1 MSARAVITMSPE
13 QYLAGLKQL
22 ESATAKS
29 SNKMENSFKDYG
41 TAINKAGIAMRYMS
55 AEMGAGA
62 VAFGRAFQVLAGG
75 KIAIAVAAVA
85 GAFTALKKIWDELT
99 VSSDEYRQKVDAQV
113 ESNDKNLDSMRKTQS
128 EEDAMLERLQ
138 ELAKRENK
146 TNEETDEQIRL
157 AEILAGKYG
166 KLGIGVDSLTG
177 DYASLLDVMKKIND
191 AQKAERASALENQ
204 INTIQSRIGMSA
216 KEGIVGGFGSQMWD
230 FLKRSVG
237 VGAPVSTN
245 DIFDYYNSLS
255 AENKLGYA
263 KSMLDPS
270 NSFGAKTES
279 DISFWKSQQAELEK
293 LVDLTER
300 LNKLRESGSETDK
313 EANEARKKASEE
325 SRKAADER
333 DAADKARVA
342 ELNEEAKLQEEI
354 DRKHGEALQ
363 KEFEKEQQ
371 ILAERKKGAELRR
384 TNDIAS
390 LRGMALRRLGRD
402 EEADIEEA
410 LYAETQ
416 AQGAPLDEAT
426 RADLIA
432 RVKAR
437 RALSAAMETSTSPE
451 LYAPRV
457 NSLIARGGSSAPV
470 KMPEVEK
477 LQNKQLDAT
486 NKTNQIAQRILNQV
500 DSWNTI

>member
-22 ESATAKS
+22 EAATAKS
-29 SNKMENSFKDYG
+29 SNKMENSFKEYG

-75 KIAIAVAAVA
+75 KIAIAVAAIA
-85 GAFTALKKIWDELT
+85 GAFTALKKAWDELT
-99 VSSDEYRQKVDAQV
+99 LSSAEYSTKLAKQEEMEQRQVDVLKKQ
-113 ESNDKNLDSMRKTQS
+113 QS
-128 EEDAMLERLQ
+128 ENDGLIERLA

-146 TNEETDEQIRL
+146 TNEEQEEAARL
-157 AEILAGKYG
+157 TEILAGRYD
-166 KLGIGVDSLTG
+166 KLGLKVNAATG
-177 DYASLLDVMKKIND
+177 EFEDLQEAMRRIDEQAKKD
-191 AQKAERASALENQ
+191 RAAALENVLSTGKKRL
-204 INTIQSRIGMSA
+204 NVEFGEALKPGFWSSLFGMSWNETQREDWLRSSSLNEKRALAEKRYNESNTTEDLDTWSNLIALIDKQLEAEKELESLKKTGYETA
-216 KEGIVGGFGSQMWD
+216 KE
-230 FLKRSVG
+230 
-237 VGAPVSTN
+237 
-245 DIFDYYNSLS
+245 
-255 AENKLGYA
+255 E
-263 KSMLDPS
+263 
-270 NSFGAKTES
+270 
-279 DISFWKSQQAELEK
+279 
-293 LVDLTER
+293 
-300 LNKLRESGSETDK
+300 
-313 EANEARKKASEE
+313 EAARKKASEE

-333 DAADKARVA
+333 EAADKARIA

-371 ILAERKKGAELRR
+371 IVAERKKGAELRR

-486 NKTNQIAQRILNQV
+486 NKTNQIATRILNQM